1 SDPVEPYNRLYRRLL
16 RNTAPALR
24 GVRQ

>member
-1 SDPVEPYNRLYRRLL
+1 DSVEPYNRLYRRLL